1 MNYYA
6 YLYQITNVKNNMA
19 YVGITYSS
27 KRDKTIHERFAEH
40 MRGKGSSR
48 IKIALDEGYDV
59 SDFKIEL
66 LEKSKDIEYLR
77 DREIEEIKNRN
88 TLHPNG
94 YNGNL
99 GKVIIITEEIK
110 EKISNTKRKKYEN
123 GEYDRRKGFANY
135 KSKSDPSKIE
145 YMKTDDPRVLSGE
158 YVGLRATDTTTP
170 LPIRLE
176 KKAEI
181 KREKE
186 KNGGKTNKELEA
198 DAWMRGD
205 EFREIITN
213 SDGWKKGRQKLR
225 DRLAKKEFTEKEL
238 ERIEKTS
245 NMVKENWESLSE
257 EEIYKKTKP
266 GLDSMNSK
274 RKCKYCGFEANKGNI
289 TRWHDEKC
297 KYKDTINE
305 T

>member
-6 YLYQITNVKNNMA
+6 YLYQITNIKNNMV

-40 MRGKGSSR
+40 MKGNGSSR
-48 IKIALDEGYDV
+48 VKIALGEGYDV

-99 GKVIIITEEIK
+99 GKVIIMTEEIK
-110 EKISNTKRKKYEN
+110 KKISNTKRKKYEN
-123 GEYDRRKGFANY
+123 GEYDRRRGFANY
-135 KSKSDPSKIE
+135 KSKNDPTKIE

-158 YVGLRATDTTTP
+158 YVGLLATNNTIP

-176 KKAEI
+176 KKAKI

-186 KNGGKTNKELEA
+186 KNGGKTNKELEV
-198 DAWMRGD
+198 DEWMRGD

-213 SDGWKKGRQKLR
+213 SDGWKQGRQKLR

-238 ERIEKTS
+238 KRIEKTS
-245 NMVKENWESLSE
+245 SMVKENWESLSE

-274 RKCKYCGFEANKGNI
+274 RKCKYCDFEANRGNI

-297 KYKDTINE
+297 KYKGTTNE